1 MNYKE
6 IVDELK
12 KLEDMDFDT
21 QYIDKIMT
29 IISKIR
35 SYYIK
40 MVNKND
46 INNQLYNEI
55 ALRINTLLKIKIKE
69 LDNSLTNANIN
80 DMISGIIGNHMFV
93 KDIMKLEDYVFIEGR
108 SSFDFNNKDILLSV
122 NSSLR
127 DIASSEFYD
136 CKNNNYVNS
145 LIGKNVINRLVEI
158 LNCKFGEYFNIDDNI
173 LSNIGNNVVYN
184 TPVIKIQ
191 LNKTLD
197 EICNGMI
204 NNDVYNI
211 EVIVMYNGEAHLF
224 DLNLGINAYNISE
237 VDSNVWKLSEINNK
251 KKVK

>member
-1 MNYKE
+1 MDYKE
-6 IVDELK
+6 IVNELK
-12 KLEDMDFDT
+12 ELEDMEFNP
-21 QYIDKIMT
+21 QYIDKIIT

-35 SYYIK
+35 SYYINI
-40 MVNKND
+40 VDKND

-55 ALRINTLLKIKIKE
+55 ALRINTLLKMKIKE

-93 KDIMKLEDYVFIEGR
+93 NDIMKVEDYIFIEGK
-108 SSFDFNNKDILLSV
+108 SSFDFSNKDILLSV

-127 DIASSEFYD
+127 DITSSEFYD

-158 LNCKFGEYFNIDDNI
+158 LNRTFSEYFNIDDSI
-173 LSNIGNNVVYN
+173 LSNIGGSVTYN

-197 EICNGMI
+197 EICHGMI

-211 EVIVMYNGEAHLF
+211 EVIVMYNNEVHLF
-224 DLNLGINAYNISE
+224 DLNIGSNAYNISE
-237 VDSNVWKLSEINNK
+237 VDSNIWKLSEVNNK
-251 KKVK
+251 KKIK

>member
-12 KLEDMDFDT
+12 ELEDMDFDT

-46 INNQLYNEI
+46 INNKLYNEI

-108 SSFDFNNKDILLSV
+108 SSFDFSNKDILLSV

-158 LNCKFGEYFNIDDNI
+158 LNRKFGEYFNINDNI

-211 EVIVMYNGEAHLF
+211 EVIVMYNGEVHLF

>member
-12 KLEDMDFDT
+12 ELEDMDFDT

-55 ALRINTLLKIKIKE
+55 TLRINTLLKIKIKE

-108 SSFDFNNKDILLSV
+108 SSFDFSNKDILLSV

-158 LNCKFGEYFNIDDNI
+158 LNRKFGEYFNINDNI
-173 LSNIGNNVVYN
+173 LLNIGNNVVYN

-211 EVIVMYNGEAHLF
+211 EVIVMYNGEVHLF
-224 DLNLGINAYNISE
+224 DLNLGSNACNISE

-251 KKVK
+251 KNIK

>member
-12 KLEDMDFDT
+12 ELEAMDFDT

-46 INNQLYNEI
+46 INNKLYNEI

-93 KDIMKLEDYVFIEGR
+93 KDIMKLEDYVFIEGK
-108 SSFDFNNKDILLSV
+108 SSFDFSNKDILLSV

-158 LNCKFGEYFNIDDNI
+158 LNRKFGEYFNINDNI

-211 EVIVMYNGEAHLF
+211 EVIVMYNGEVHLF

-237 VDSNVWKLSEINNK
+237 VDSNIWKLSEVNNK
-251 KKVK
+251 KKIK